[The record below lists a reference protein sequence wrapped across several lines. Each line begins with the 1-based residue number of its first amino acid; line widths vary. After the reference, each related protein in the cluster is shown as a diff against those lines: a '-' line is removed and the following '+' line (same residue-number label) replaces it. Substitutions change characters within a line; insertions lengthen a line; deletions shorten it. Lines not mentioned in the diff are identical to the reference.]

1 MPSSKLKLVTVIHPH
16 GPSVC
21 FLAGIIWIATS
32 TIFWRLIA
40 TFNNL
45 IDQVNMVL
53 RKNGRVFTR
62 KL

>member
-21 FLAGIIWIATS
+21 FLASITWIVTSII
-32 TIFWRLIA
+32 FLRLIA

-45 IDQVNMVL
+45 VDQVKMVL